1 MIDIDKFINC
11 IIKLGKIHNFIIQ
24 NKNLHIENLRK
35 FHNFIKLNIIIDSCK
50 KTNAKNLLDIACG
63 RGGDLQKWLNNKI
76 NLKYILAF
84 DSHKESIFSSLKKG
98 DDFDGAIAR
107 FQNIKQSYKGK
118 MPFINFKNLNIL
130 DVKILEKLNS
140 IDSNKEYD
148 VISCQFALHYFNKN
162 QLILN
167 NTLKII
173 SLKLKKGGL
182 FIGTS
187 TDGDLMYKILNNGN
201 VNIPMLTLIKKDF
214 NNYLFYI
221 QTEKSKTVTRQNYF
235 ELQGVSSEFYIFKE
249 NLKNIA
255 LQHNLQLV
263 EYKSFYEWYQIY
275 KKTQAFQRLS
285 IYEMLI
291 SFLNF
296 SFIFKKI

>member
-275 KKTQAFQRLS
+275 KKTQAFQQLS